1 MQVIRGLRSSSVS
14 REECAASIGNFDGL
28 HRGHQAVLTQ
38 LRLMARSLRARST
51 VVIFEPQPRE
61 YFQGGTAAP
70 ARLCRLREKLSL
82 LGEYG
87 VDQVLALR
95 FDAALAGLPAEN
107 FANALARRLNLRGVV
122 IGDDFRFGQNRTGD
136 YALLRALGERQRYVV
151 EAAATFTID
160 GKRVSSSRVRDAL
173 MSGDMERARGLLG
186 RYYAMEGRVVHGEKR
201 GRTLGFPTLNVD
213 LHRHAAP
220 VSGIFAARV
229 HGLKAQALEAMAYV
243 GTRPA
248 VGGVHTIMEAH
259 VFGYDEDC
267 YGRHVRIEFVR
278 KLREDLALPSLQA
291 LRAQMQRDAE
301 EARRV
306 LAATGT
312 G

>member
-1 MQVIRGLRSSSVS
+1 MRVIRGLRGP
-14 REECAASIGNFDGL
+14 RAPAAECVATIGNFDGL

-38 LRLMARSLRARST
+38 LGAMARRLRTLAT
-51 VVIFEPQPRE
+51 AVIFEPQPRE
-61 YFQGGTAAP
+61 YFQGGTAP

-82 LGEYG
+82 LGEHG
-87 VDQVLALR
+87 VDQTLALR
-95 FDAALAGLPAEN
+95 FDAALAGLSAED
-107 FANALARRLNLRGVV
+107 FAGDLARRLKLRGVV
-122 IGDDFRFGQNRTGD
+122 IGDDFRFGKNRAGD
-136 YALLRALGERQRYVV
+136 YPLLRAVGERNGFAV
-151 EAAATFTID
+151 EAAATFMLD
-160 GKRVSSSRVRDAL
+160 GVRVSSSRVRDAL
-173 MSGDMERARGLLG
+173 TAGDMEQARRWLG
-186 RYYAMEGRVVHGEKR
+186 RYYSMEGRVMHGEKR
-201 GRTLGFPTLNVD
+201 GRTLGFPTVNVD

-229 HGLKAQALEAMAYV
+229 HGLKARALKAMAYV

-248 VGGVHTIMEAH
+248 VGGAHTVMEAH

-267 YGRHVRIEFVR
+267 YGRHLRIEFVR
-278 KLREDLALPSLQA
+278 KLREDMALPSLQA
-291 LRAQMQRDAE
+291 LQAQMERDAE

>member
-1 MQVIRGLRSSSVS
+1 MLIIRGLRDPSIAG
-14 REECAASIGNFDGL
+14 EDCAASIGNFDGL

-38 LRLMARSLRARST
+38 LGSLARSLRARST
-51 VVIFEPQPRE
+51 VVIFEPQTRE
-61 YFQGGTAAP
+61 YFQGGTAP
-70 ARLCRLREKLSL
+70 ARLSRLREKLSL
-82 LGEYG
+82 LGEHG
-87 VDQVLALR
+87 VDQALVLR
-95 FDAALAGLPAEN
+95 FDAALAGLSAED

-122 IGDDFRFGQNRTGD
+122 IGDDFRFGKNRTGD
-136 YALLRALGERQRYVV
+136 YALLCALGKRLGYVV
-151 EAAATFTID
+151 EAATSFMLD

-173 MSGDMERARGLLG
+173 TSGDMERARGLLG

-248 VGGVHTIMEAH
+248 VGGADTIMEAH

-267 YGRHVRIEFVR
+267 YGRHARIEFVR
-278 KLREDLALPSLQA
+278 KLREDLALPSLKA
-291 LRAQMQRDAE
+291 LRTQMQQDAE

-306 LAATGT
+306 LAMTG
-312 G
+312 

>member
-1 MQVIRGLRSSSVS
+1 MQVIRGLHGPHVTD
-14 REECAASIGNFDGL
+14 CAATIGNFDGL

-38 LRLMARSLRARST
+38 LLALARRLRARPT

-61 YFQGGTAAP
+61 YFQGAEAP

-82 LGEYG
+82 LGEQG
-87 VDQVLALR
+87 IEQTLVLR
-95 FDAALAGLPAEN
+95 FDAALAALTAED
-107 FANALARRLNLRGVV
+107 FAGALVRRLSLRGMV
-122 IGDDFRFGQNRTGD
+122 IGDDFRFGKNRTGD
-136 YALLRALGERQRYVV
+136 LSLLRAVGGRHGFEVT
-151 EAAATFTID
+151 AASTFTLD
-160 GKRVSSSRVRDAL
+160 GVRVSSSRVRDAL
-173 MSGDMERARGLLG
+173 TGGDMEQARRWLG
-186 RYYAMEGRVVHGEKR
+186 RYYSMEGRVMHGEQR
-201 GRTLGFPTLNVD
+201 GRRLGFPTLNVD

-229 HGLKAQALEAMAYV
+229 HGLEARALEAMAYV

-248 VGGVHTIMEAH
+248 VGGGDTILEAH
-259 VFGYDEDC
+259 VFGYDGDC
-267 YGRHVRIEFVR
+267 YGRHVRIEFIR

-306 LAATGT
+306 LAATG
-312 G
+312 